1 MAGDP
6 FFSVVIPTFQRRALV
21 CEAVLALNNL
31 EYEGPVELIV
41 MVDGS
46 TDGTAGALR
55 QLQTKYPLRIIEQT
69 NAGAGAARNGGA
81 AAAKGEII
89 LFLDDDMISEPNLV
103 EQHARMYRQGA
114 DAVIGEIVLDQASP
128 DGFISEGMAAW
139 LRSCRVGN
147 CLTPFDI
154 FTAQLSVRREVFEQ
168 VGGFDELLTTNGAF
182 AQEDAD
188 FGVKLLA
195 AFDVRYNPSAV
206 SRLRYVVTPREQMQR
221 AAKKAAGD
229 VLFSS
234 KHPTL
239 SRDLWE
245 TNGAWR
251 PATRFIYRPLSR
263 IPLLPRFLGELAT
276 RAAEAGLKT
285 NLRSNRLL
293 ARFFNTARA
302 VSYWA
307 AVRKNG
313 GIPKS
318 RRLLILCYHAI
329 EDHRDDPVLSQ
340 FSIRREEFDAQL
352 DSLIRRGFVFVGP
365 DSLAAFAAGASL
377 PRRAVLL
384 TFDDCY
390 AELPVIAR
398 EMLQPRRIK
407 PIAFA
412 VTGVS
417 SNEWD
422 QQRGSAI
429 LPLLSGD
436 QLRDLPSLGVE
447 IGCHSRT
454 HRDLRVLNDDERR
467 TETAGAA
474 QDLVEA
480 GLPRPRFFAY
490 PYGECDA
497 AAKEA
502 AGKAGYVAAM
512 GLEQRYANGAS
523 NPLDLPRIMILAKD
537 RGWRFRVRTT
547 FPLLFAHLRRRLP
560 GV

>member
-41 MVDGS
+41 VVDGS

-55 QLQTKYPLRIIEQT
+55 ELHTKYPLRIIEQT

-81 AAAKGEII
+81 AAAKGDII

-114 DAVIGEIVLDQASP
+114 DAVIGEITLDQASP
-128 DGFISEGMAAW
+128 DGFISEGMAGW

-147 CLTPFDI
+147 RLTPFDI
-154 FTAQLSVRREVFEQ
+154 FTAQLSVRREVFER

-221 AAKKAAGD
+221 TAKKAAGD
-229 VLFSS
+229 VLFSL

-245 TNGAWR
+245 MNGAWK
-251 PATRFIYRPLSR
+251 PATRFIYRPLGR
-263 IPLLPRFLGELAT
+263 IPLLPKLLGELAT

-285 NLRSNRLL
+285 SLRSNRLL

-307 AVRKNG
+307 AVRQNG
-313 GIPKS
+313 SIPKS

-329 EDHRDDPVLSQ
+329 EDHGDDPVLSQ
-340 FSIRREEFDAQL
+340 FSVRREEFEAQL
-352 DSLIRRGFVFVGP
+352 DSLIRRGFAFVGP
-365 DSLAAFAAGASL
+365 DSLAAFVAGAPL

-390 AELPVIAR
+390 SELPAVAR
-398 EMLQPRRIK
+398 DALQPRRIK

-422 QQRGSAI
+422 QQRGSAS
-429 LPLLSGD
+429 LQLLADG
-436 QLRDLPSLGVE
+436 QLRELSSLGVE

-454 HRDLRVLNDDERR
+454 HRDLRLLSDSERVR
-467 TETAGAA
+467 ETAGAA
-474 QDLVEA
+474 QDLLEA

-490 PYGECDA
+490 PYGACDVA
-497 AAKEA
+497 AR
-502 AGKAGYVAAM
+502 KAVRKARYVAAM
-512 GLEQRYANGAS
+512 GLAQRYANSTS
-523 NPLDLPRIMILAKD
+523 NPFDLPRIMILAKD
-537 RGWRFRVRTT
+537 RGWRFRVRTA